1 MIKKL
6 KLFGQDWK
14 IVYRDPDPILD
25 HQFRG
30 MTCYPQREIH
40 LLTSE
45 TERSTM
51 LHELIHVAGDT
62 CGAKMTEE
70 QVEALERGLW
80 MIFEANPKLMEYFV
94 YGNTSNEAVVSA
106 LCAAGADSER
116 SAAHQRPSMCGSTL
130 SEGSG
135 D

>member
-14 IVYRDPDPILD
+14 IIYQKPVPYLD

-40 LLTSE
+40 LLTGDG
-45 TERSTM
+45 ERSTM
-51 LHELIHVAGDT
+51 LHELIHVASDI
-62 CGAKMTEE
+62 CGADMTEK
-70 QVEALERGLW
+70 QVETLERGLW

-94 YGNTSNEAVVSA
+94 YGNTSNATVVSVV
-106 LCAAGADSER
+106 LGTTCTSSE
-116 SAAHQRPSMCGSTL
+116 
-130 SEGSG
+130 
-135 D
+135 